1 MSSPGNGGYMTDR
14 KKKLDEKGATMVE
27 VIAGFVILL
36 LLSASFFG
44 IMQLSS
50 NLITAAHDKA
60 NAASEFEAEYYKK
73 GAVTS
78 ALKGDNDR
86 LTAKKVSENI
96 SFVKADD
103 LGYGQAGEE
112 IPVNAVLL
120 EIKDKTDEYAY
131 PVYSLA
137 GGDR

>member
-60 NAASEFEAEYYKK
+60 NAASAFEAEYYKK

>member
-27 VIAGFVILL
+27 VIAGFVILM

-73 GAVTS
+73 GAATS

>member
-96 SFVKADD
+96 SFVKANDA
-103 LGYGQAGEE
+103 GYGNAGEE

>member
-27 VIAGFVILL
+27 VIAGFVILM

-44 IMQLSS
+44 ILQLSS

-60 NAASEFEAEYYKK
+60 NAASAFEAEYYKK

-86 LTAKKVSENI
+86 LTAKKVSEDI

-103 LGYGQAGEE
+103 KGYGQAGEE
-112 IPVNAVLL
+112 IPVNAVLI

-131 PVYSLA
+131 PVYCLVS
-137 GGDR
+137 GDR

>member
-27 VIAGFVILL
+27 VIAGFVILM

-86 LTAKKVSENI
+86 LTAKKISENI